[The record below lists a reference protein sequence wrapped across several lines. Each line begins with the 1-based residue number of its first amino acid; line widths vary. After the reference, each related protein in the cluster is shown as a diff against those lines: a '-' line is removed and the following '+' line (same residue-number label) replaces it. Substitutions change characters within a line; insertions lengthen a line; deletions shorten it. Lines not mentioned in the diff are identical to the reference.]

1 MKPAL
6 KVCGMKHNIE
16 AVAALDPQYLGFIFY
31 EKSPRYFLGELP
43 PLPEHIKKVGVFVNA
58 SISEVIALTKKY
70 QLAVCQLHGDES
82 VSYLQQ
88 LRKTLPKPVALWKV
102 FAVDTTFDFS
112 ALSKYEAVADAFLF
126 DTKGKER
133 GGNGIRFS
141 WDILKNYKSSKPF
154 ILSGGIGPE
163 HLQELQQLLSL
174 DLPIMAVDVNSKF
187 ETAPG
192 NKNVQQLKEFSDAI
206 SRR

>member
-31 EKSPRYFLGELP
+31 EKSPRYFSGELP
-43 PLPEHIKKVGVFVNA
+43 QLPEHIKKVGVFVNA
-58 SISEVIALTKKY
+58 PISEVIQLTKQY

-82 VSYLQQ
+82 VAYLQQ
-88 LRKTLPKPVALWKV
+88 LRETLPNSVALWKV
-102 FAVDTTFDFS
+102 FAVDTNSNLS
-112 ALSKYEAVADAFLF
+112 AISPYEAVADAFLF

-163 HLQELQQLLSL
+163 HFEELQKLFSL

-192 NKNVQQLKEFSDAI
+192 SKNIQQLKEFNDAI